1 MDLLPIIIG
10 IGAILLL
17 VTIYIAAV
25 ILNRKTKVPKGC
37 ELAYLEATCGACLN
51 KSCEIRKEESLI
63 V

>member
-1 MDLLPIIIG
+1 MDLIPIIIG

-17 VTIYIAAV
+17 VSIYIVAT